1 MSKFA
6 IDNEDWKST
15 LLRGFYFQYQNAS
28 AYFVFLIVALRLQF
42 VKNPLGLDK
51 DLLQRITRIS
61 CTVIWCLCII
71 INFLPIAVSIPLAS
85 QEPPCNPRNMTNS
98 TEMTECMKKIG
109 ETKSTLTACWLAV
122 LHAGITVPLALTIV
136 TNILLIISVR
146 KMKRESE
153 STAKKRNW
161 QRLERLTNG
170 VVLSLIICNVPYIAW
185 YHWSLNL
192 YMKTGKGWDGIEGVS
207 ILLL

>member
-1 MSKFA
+1 
-6 IDNEDWKST
+6 
-15 LLRGFYFQYQNAS
+15 
-28 AYFVFLIVALRLQF
+28 
-42 VKNPLGLDK
+42 
-51 DLLQRITRIS
+51 
-61 CTVIWCLCII
+61 
-71 INFLPIAVSIPLAS
+71 
-85 QEPPCNPRNMTNS
+85 MTNS
-98 TEMTECMKKIG
+98 AEITECMKKIG
-109 ETKSTLTACWLAV
+109 ETKSTLTACWLTV

-146 KMKRESE
+146 KMKHESE

-192 YMKTGKGWDGIEGVS
+192 YMKTGRGWDGISGVS
-207 ILLL
+207 IL

>member
-1 MSKFA
+1 MDNFA
-6 IDNEDWKST
+6 IDNEDWKTT
-15 LLRGFYFQYQNAS
+15 LVRGFYFQYQNAS
-28 AYFVFLIVALRLQF
+28 AYFVFLIVALRLQI
-42 VKNPLGLDK
+42 VKYPLGSDK

-71 INFLPIAVSIPLAS
+71 INFLPIAASIPLAS
-85 QEPPCNPRNMTNS
+85 QEPPCYPRNMTNI
-98 TEMTECMKKIG
+98 TARNECMRKIG
-109 ETKSTLTACWLAV
+109 ETKSTLTGCWLTV

-192 YMKTGKGWDGIEGVS
+192 YMKTGRGWDGISGVS
-207 ILLL
+207 IL